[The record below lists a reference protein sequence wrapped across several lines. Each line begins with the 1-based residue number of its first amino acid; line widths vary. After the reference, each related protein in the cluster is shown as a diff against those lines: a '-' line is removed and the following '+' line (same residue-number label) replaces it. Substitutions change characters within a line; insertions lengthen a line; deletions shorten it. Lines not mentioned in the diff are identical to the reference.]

1 VTDLSLLAMVI
12 DSVRAAGKV
21 KPSVPI
27 EANTRLVDDLGLDS
41 LDLVGVI
48 MKIEDR
54 FGLQIDVDEVP
65 NFERVADVVAYV
77 TQLRGQN
84 TGEDAAAA

>member
-1 VTDLSLLAMVI
+1 MVDSTLLTTVA
-12 DSVRAAGKV
+12 DAVRAAGKV
-21 KPSVPI
+21 PQGVMI
-27 EANTRLVDDLGLDS
+27 HAETRLVDDLGLDS

-65 NFERVADVVAYV
+65 NFDRVADILAYV
-77 TQLRGQN
+77 SKLLG
-84 TGEDAAAA
+84 GAAAA

>member
-1 VTDLSLLAMVI
+1 MIDPTLLAMVI
-12 DSVRAAGKV
+12 DAVRAAGKV

-27 EANTRLVDDLGLDS
+27 DADTRLVDDLGLDS

-65 NFERVADVVAYV
+65 NFDRVADVVAYV
-77 TQLRGQN
+77 SRLCNEGA
-84 TGEDAAAA
+84 GDEAAAA

>member
-1 VTDLSLLAMVI
+1 MVDTTLLATVA
-12 DSVRAAGKV
+12 DAVRAAGKLAPGV
-21 KPSVPI
+21 TI
-27 EANTRLVDDLGLDS
+27 HAETRLVDDLGLDS

-65 NFERVADVVAYV
+65 NFERVADILAYV
-77 TQLRGQN
+77 TKLRG
-84 TGEDAAAA
+84 EAAAA